1 MRMRNFVYMEIA
13 DLLNDARTV
22 EALLRAGVANHTCI
36 NLETAYEETLGRQ
49 GQGRALSRSGAR

>member
-1 MRMRNFVYMEIA
+1 MYMEIA

-22 EALLRAGVANHTCI
+22 EALLRAGVANNTCI